1 MAFYKLIAN
10 VRTSSTISKHNYQH
24 VCVLAAKCPY
34 DAVSKFIQLLESSE
48 SPIQLDENKYIHDVF
63 VEGIYDLN
71 SLVVSTKD
79 GKLIVERVQLINFSD
94 LANYG
99 RSFL

>member
-10 VRTSSTISKHNYQH
+10 VRTSDTSNVHNYQH
-24 VCVLAAKCPY
+24 ACVLAAKCPY
-34 DAVSKFIQLLESSE
+34 DAVSKFTQLLESSE

-63 VEGIYDLN
+63 VEGTYDLN

-79 GKLIVERVQLINFSD
+79 GELIVEKL
-94 LANYG
+94 
-99 RSFL
+99 